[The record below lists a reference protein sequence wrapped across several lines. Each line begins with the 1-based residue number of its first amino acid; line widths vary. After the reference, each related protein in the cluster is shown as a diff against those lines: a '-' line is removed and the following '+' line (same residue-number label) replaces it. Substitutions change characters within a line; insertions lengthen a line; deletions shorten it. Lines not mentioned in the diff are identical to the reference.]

1 MIFLVLGAS
10 FLSKCKIR
18 SDLNIHYETLTAATI
33 GNKFLMPAEYIS
45 SSANQTLH
53 RGETT
58 CPKTL
63 SSSGEPKDRS
73 SCPWYTKV
81 ITDSTLFPSVRS
93 EAVCR
98 CRDCIGSDGMRNC
111 EPVYSKMLFLQRS
124 SVCVDG
130 LFVYEPKTKHISTGC
145 VCAHKRIIKN
155 PSNTDYDM

>member
-1 MIFLVLGAS
+1 MLFFVSGAS
-10 FLSKCKIR
+10 FLTKCKIP

-63 SSSGEPKDRS
+63 PASGETREGS

-81 ITDSTLFPSVRS
+81 ITDPILYPSARS

-98 CRDCIGSDGMRNC
+98 CRGCIGSDGMHNC
-111 EPVYSKMLFLQRS
+111 EHVYTKMLFLQRT

-130 LFVYEPKTKHISTGC
+130 LFVYEPITKHISIGC

-155 PSNTDYDM
+155 PSNADYDM